1 VIRLQVFLPERFQH
15 TDTHLARLRSAQLES
30 SQVSSGSGS
39 NSGQLRLRLRLRL
52 KKKLPPLTL
61 PLIMI
66 PTVIVDRD
74 CECNAQ
80 AQVGVWRT
88 WQHADT
94 QARQLLLQPV
104 CHVDVPVPA
113 ATPTRT
119 AIERIVVAF
128 VLSLSWHY
136 LIFVFIMMISKQSNK
151 MHQTSFARND
161 KQRFDRRKARFFFF
175 FLSLFVSFC
184 LLLTHLLAW

>member
-1 VIRLQVFLPERFQH
+1 
-15 TDTHLARLRSAQLES
+15 
-30 SQVSSGSGS
+30 
-39 NSGQLRLRLRLRL
+39 
-52 KKKLPPLTL
+52 
-61 PLIMI
+61 MI

-128 VLSLSWHY
+128 AFVLSLSWHY
-136 LIFVFIMMISKQSNK
+136 LRFVFIAIRFHHDDLETIEQNASNILCK
-151 MHQTSFARND
+151 KRQA
-161 KQRFDRRKARFFFF
+161 K
-175 FLSLFVSFC
+175 V
-184 LLLTHLLAW
+184 